1 MCRELVNACNASGN
15 REIQVNLKRPKTG
28 THRIAGLWVEEAGD
42 LDYQK
47 DFL

>member
-15 REIQVNLKRPKTG
+15 REIQVNLKPPKTG
-28 THRIAGLWVEEAGD
+28 TPRIAGPWVDEAGD
-42 LDYQK
+42 LGYQK